1 MWSKSIEILNPYEE
15 ILNDGTEQTEE
26 DGNQQDPE

>member
-15 ILNDGTEQTEE
+15 ILNDGTEQTKNGE
-26 DGNQQDPE
+26 QQASE